1 MRAFEAMKLPG
12 ASLEELIELNEAAVT
27 ASTAIRKFWSHYS
40 DKEEIY
46 QLGLRAMKG
55 PLPQGLPLK
64 TVPGAIELL
73 NELQVSHD
81 LALVT
86 LGEEKTQLEKLEKAG
101 IQQDRFSKLIV
112 STGPDKKNDYC
123 QVLHELQV
131 DPRDV
136 IVCGDKVSKDLVP
149 AKELGL
155 YTVHFRNG
163 RGMVDTTPKECVDM
177 TIDRLNQF
185 TEVFSQYEG

>member
-1 MRAFEAMKLPG
+1 MKLPG
-12 ASLEELIELNEAAVT
+12 AALEELIELNQEAQT
-27 ASTAIRKFWSHYS
+27 ASVAVKNFWSQYS
-40 DKEEIY
+40 DQEEIY
-46 QLGLRAMKG
+46 HLGLQAMRG
-55 PLPQGLPLK
+55 PLPKGIPIK

-73 NELQVSHD
+73 DGLQTAHT

-86 LGEEKTQLEKLEKAG
+86 IGEEKSQLEKMEKAG

-112 STGPDKKNDYC
+112 STGPTKKNDYKRILE
-123 QVLHELQV
+123 QLRFHPN
-131 DPRDV
+131 DT

-163 RGMVDTTPKECVDM
+163 RGMIDTTPQEAVDTT
-177 TIDRLNQF
+177 INALNEF
-185 TEVFSQYEG
+185 TEVFTNYEG